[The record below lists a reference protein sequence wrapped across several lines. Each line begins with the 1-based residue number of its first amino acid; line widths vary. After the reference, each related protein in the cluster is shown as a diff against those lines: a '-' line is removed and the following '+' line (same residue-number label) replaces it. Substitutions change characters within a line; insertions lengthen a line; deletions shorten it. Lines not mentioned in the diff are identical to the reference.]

1 MGSQDET
8 TLSFSN
14 MGALPAVD
22 AEQESV
28 ATLVVMCGDQVGRRY
43 LIQDRAIIG
52 RTAQATVYI
61 PDPQISRSHA
71 EIVRDGSGT
80 YIIVDMESRN
90 GTLVNGLQIRSHQ
103 LSLGDQIQIGSSVLL
118 FTQRDPGVEQLLHRQ
133 KLEALGRIGAG
144 VAHDFNNLL
153 GAVMASLDY
162 IGTLPLRPAIRK
174 PRCLR
179 VSTRHPYRVQT
190 CSGAVL
196 PPAWVRA
203 TQYAGVWLR
212 RSFRHLR
219 RSRPFE

>member
-103 LSLGDQIQIGSSVLL
+103 LSLGDQIQMAPLCSYSRKE
-118 FTQRDPGVEQLLHRQ
+118 TQ
-133 KLEALGRIGAG
+133 
-144 VAHDFNNLL
+144 
-153 GAVMASLDY
+153 S
-162 IGTLPLRPAIRK
+162 
-174 PRCLR
+174 
-179 VSTRHPYRVQT
+179 
-190 CSGAVL
+190 
-196 PPAWVRA
+196 
-203 TQYAGVWLR
+203 
-212 RSFRHLR
+212 
-219 RSRPFE
+219 